1 MNAASKAL
9 MPAVF
14 SSFKA
19 HESRPTVRVVTV
31 VVALLDAVNDN
42 VVVAVAEIVLVAVCD
57 PVVEADDV

>member
-1 MNAASKAL
+1 
-9 MPAVF
+9 MP
-14 SSFKA
+14 KETG